1 MKKKFF
7 GQLKKWNKIINYENE
22 LIIMDISI
30 FNDIIILKI

>member
-7 GQLKKWNKIINYENE
+7 GQWKKWNKIINYENE

-30 FNDIIILKI
+30 LNDIIILKI